1 MTTHYVD
8 TSVLLRKLFG
18 EPDPLAE
25 WAQIE
30 AAYSSRLMLV
40 EIGRVFDRCRL
51 SGAIDDAEVEQLSVE
66 AKRLIKSIEVLALGN
81 TILKRAASPMP
92 TVVGS
97 LDAIHLATA
106 LELADAIADELV
118 FATHDDQLARA
129 CRASGLAVI
138 GA

>member
-1 MTTHYVD
+1 MTTYVD

-18 EPDPLAE
+18 EPAPLAQ
-25 WAQIE
+25 WSRIK

-40 EIGRVFDRCRL
+40 EIGRVVDRCRL
-51 SGAIDDAEVEQLSVE
+51 GGEIDDAAVEQLHVE
-66 AKRLIKSIEVLALGN
+66 AKRLVRSIELLALGDA
-81 TILKRAASPMP
+81 ILQRAAGPMR

-106 LELADAIADELV
+106 LQLAAAIDDELV

-129 CRASGLAVI
+129 CRASGLHVI